1 MPFAVGS
8 TTVSIDRSCIYTVQ
22 ILCADIVYEYCVWIL
37 CEYIAI
43 LRANILYVKVDR
55 WPDVL
60 MPLALGN
67 TTTFIVD
74 IHYWV

>member
-60 MPLALGN
+60 TANAFCGWN
-67 TTTFIVD
+67 HQSI
-74 IHYWV
+74 YR